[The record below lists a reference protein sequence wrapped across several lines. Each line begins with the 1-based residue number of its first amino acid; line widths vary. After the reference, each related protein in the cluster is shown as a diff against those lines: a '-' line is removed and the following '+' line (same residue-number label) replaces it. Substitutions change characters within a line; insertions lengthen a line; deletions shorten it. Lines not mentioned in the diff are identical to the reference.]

1 MFNLSVPEIFS
12 RVLTLVIALT
22 VHEFSH
28 AFVADHFGDD
38 TPRLYGRLTLN
49 PLKHLD
55 IIGSLMLIVMGFG
68 WAKPVPV
75 NPAKLRQHSKAAL
88 MWVSVAGPA
97 SNLMLALIAAIPLRL
112 KIITSSASGS
122 ILPSP
127 FDFLLTFVFVN
138 ILLLVFNLIPISPLD
153 GEKVLEFFLP
163 DQLANGYAKLKPY
176 GPLLLLV
183 IVFLLPR
190 FGVDIM
196 GMIMNPVIRGFQY
209 LLFGT

>member
-1 MFNLSVPEIFS
+1 MLNLSVPEIIS
-12 RVLTLVIALT
+12 RVITLVIAFT

-28 AFVADHFGDD
+28 AFMADRFGDD
-38 TPRLYGRLTLN
+38 TARLNGRLTLN

-55 IIGSLMLIVMGFG
+55 IIGSLMLIMMGFG
-68 WAKPVPV
+68 WAKPVPI
-75 NPAKLRQHSKAAL
+75 NPSKLRQHSKAAV

-97 SNLMLALIAAIPLRL
+97 SNLAMALCASILIRFNFIPM
-112 KIITSSASGS
+112 TASGK

-127 FDFLLTFVFVN
+127 FEFVLTFIFIN

-153 GEKVLEFFLP
+153 GEKVLEFLLP
-163 DQLANGYAKLKPY
+163 EQLSASYAKLKPY

-183 IVFLLPR
+183 IVFVLPR

-196 GMIMNPVIRGFQY
+196 SLLMNPVINGFQY
-209 LLFGT
+209 LLFGS